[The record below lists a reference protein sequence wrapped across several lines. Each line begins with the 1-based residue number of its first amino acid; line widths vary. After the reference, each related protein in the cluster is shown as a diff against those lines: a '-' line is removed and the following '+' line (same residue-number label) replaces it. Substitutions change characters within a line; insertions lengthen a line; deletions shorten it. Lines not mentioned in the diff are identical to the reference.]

1 MAEVKDAHLEGLTI
15 IEKRLVKN
23 YAITI
28 MGNVHTMDDVK
39 PAKLKPYVELEIAI
53 REIEKLTATE

>member
-1 MAEVKDAHLEGLTI
+1 MTDAHLEGLNV
-15 IEKRLVKN
+15 IERRLVKN

-39 PAKLKPYVELEIAI
+39 PAKLKPYVELEIAL
-53 REIEKLTATE
+53 REIAALTPNE